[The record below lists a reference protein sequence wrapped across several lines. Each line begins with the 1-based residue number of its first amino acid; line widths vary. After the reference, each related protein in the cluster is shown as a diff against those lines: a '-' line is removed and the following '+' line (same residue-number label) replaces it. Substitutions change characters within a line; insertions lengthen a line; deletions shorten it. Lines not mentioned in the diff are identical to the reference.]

1 MEERKERQ
9 DRTARALTREAE
21 LSQGQRVSPESHV
34 PCPGFGSACTCFPR
48 IMRQEHQRAAD
59 SPETLVRYRLS

>member
-48 IMRQEHQRAAD
+48 IMRKEHQ
-59 SPETLVRYRLS
+59 